1 MGKILKG
8 RFMKV
13 IAIIISIALE
23 VVAGAWHTSI
33 LYEQQVSKA
42 VMDVCSYSKS
52 VQSGEA
58 EHLCGVVQDSTGREF
73 LCKDRKCIV
82 ERSN

>member
-1 MGKILKG
+1 MRIA
-8 RFMKV
+8 
-13 IAIIISIALE
+13 AIIISIALGA
-23 VVAGAWHTSI
+23 VAGAWYTST

-58 EHLCGVVQDSTGREF
+58 EHLCGMMQDSMGREF